1 MKKKKER
8 KRKEVVT
15 IWPVHRHSRF
25 YPTLYRTRA
34 DHLGVF
40 LFLLLLLLPYSHL
53 HFDLRIKPLRIEK
66 AVALLQEEEMMKDSS
81 LDLFQSRPSAHSLN
95 TCVPFFILCQRLEKE
110 KATSFKEVEVGRSFP
125 ILDVPCE
132 CPAASSTCLK
142 SQWSVVTIYSKKKKK
157 TKRLCFSVHLLFL
170 SQLFDPPPPGRV
182 RK

>member
-1 MKKKKER
+1 MKKRKKER
-8 KRKEVVT
+8 ERRSWLFDPFTDTHASTRLCIVHAPI
-15 IWPVHRHSRF
+15 IWVCSF
-25 YPTLYRTRA
+25 
-34 DHLGVF
+34 
-40 LFLLLLLLPYSHL
+40 FLLLLLLPYSHL
-53 HFDLRIKPLRIEK
+53 HFDLRIKPLRIER

-110 KATSFKEVEVGRSFP
+110 KETSFKEVEVGRSFP

-142 SQWSVVTIYSKKKKK
+142 SQWSVVTIYSNKKKK